1 MPRTPRS
8 AALAA
13 LSCALAIPILAA
25 CAFYVHPLRLAD
37 AHVFD
42 WLSSLEYTTPT
53 SYQYTAYGHV
63 ARAITFFAEPVP
75 LLVIVGLGCAYALA
89 RKRPADA
96 LAAVVVVGGANLTTQ
111 ILKHVF
117 AHDRAEP
124 FLAHVPDLTTFPSGH
139 VTGAASMVLAL
150 IWAADAGRRRFV
162 ARAGAAYLFLVGISV
177 LVLEWHFPSDVLGA
191 LAVTGAWGF
200 AVLAVRLWLLT
211 GRASP
216 PSGRGARSRPVADQL
231 DDLAHD
237 LVDVEVL
244 RRVDAGDSRGA

>member
-13 LSCALAIPILAA
+13 LCFALAIPILAV
-25 CAFYVHPLRLAD
+25 CAYYVVPLRLAE

-53 SYQYTAYGHV
+53 SYQYTVYGHV

-75 LLVIVGLGCAYALA
+75 LLIVVSLGCAYAFV
-89 RKRPADA
+89 RRRPADA
-96 LAAVVVVGGANLTTQ
+96 LAGVVVVGGANLTTQ

-150 IWAADAGRRRFV
+150 IWAADPGRRRV
-162 ARAGAAYLFLVGISV
+162 AAWAGTTYLFLVGVSV

-200 AVLAVRLWLLT
+200 GVLAVRLWSA
-211 GRASP
+211 GRKPP
-216 PSGRGARSRPVADQL
+216 PSGRRAGSRPVADQL
-231 DDLAHD
+231 DDLGHD

-244 RRVDAGDSRGA
+244 RRVDAGDPGRP